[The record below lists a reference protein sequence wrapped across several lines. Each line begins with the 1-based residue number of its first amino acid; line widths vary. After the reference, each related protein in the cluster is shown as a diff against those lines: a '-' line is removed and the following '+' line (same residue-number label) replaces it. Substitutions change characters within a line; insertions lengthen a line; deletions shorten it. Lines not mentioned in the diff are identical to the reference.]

1 VFDLH
6 REGGP
11 ARRRFLRVMASGTA
25 VTALGDWAWG
35 GDERLLTPLPARAT
49 DVAIV
54 GAGLSGLTAA
64 RELRKRGVNVCVLEA
79 RPRVGGRT
87 LDHPMFGGHVVEGG
101 GQWVGPGHTRILSLA
116 RELGVGTFPSYFD
129 GKIVISILGARLVR
143 KDDEADS
150 ADMKRV
156 KQILETFARSV
167 PLDAPWSAER
177 AREWDD
183 QTVADWLD
191 KNTHNEETKQ
201 TFQINLATE
210 LGSPSKISLLY
221 YLFFIHS
228 GGSIHAHDYEALER
242 RFVGGPQSLSA
253 LLAKSLGDDLIL
265 SSPVARI
272 KSDGQTGVKLESAR
286 LVLSARRAVV
296 AMMPADT
303 RRIEFIPELP
313 PDRRG
318 LVNGWR
324 GQSAVKVNVVFD
336 KPFWRADGL
345 SGIGVSDRPP
355 IGVTFDN
362 SPHDGSRGV
371 LMAFLTDDEL
381 PRDPV
386 QRRQQVLAGLARLFG
401 SRAKSPLAYFE
412 TDWSSDGWSTGCVSP
427 LPRNILTRFG
437 PALRTPV
444 DRVHWAGTE
453 TSQVWCGYMEGAVR
467 SGERVATEVLAA
479 LGRDA

>member
-1 VFDLH
+1 VVDFH
-6 REGGP
+6 WEGGP
-11 ARRRFLRVMASGTA
+11 ARRKFLRVMASGTA
-25 VTALGDWAWG
+25 VAALGDWASAR
-35 GDERLLTPLPARAT
+35 DERQAKLPPRKV

-64 RELRKRGVNVCVLEA
+64 RDLKKNGVKVCVLEA

-87 LDHPMFGGHVVEGG
+87 FDHPIAGGHVVEGG

-116 RELGVGTFPSYFD
+116 RELGVATFPSYFD
-129 GKIVISILGARLVR
+129 GKMVISIRGVRLLR

-156 KQILETFARSV
+156 KHILETFARSV

-177 AREWDD
+177 AREWDN

-191 KNTHNEETKQ
+191 NNTRDEETKQ
-201 TFQINLATE
+201 TFLVNLATE
-210 LGSPSKISLLY
+210 LGSPSRISLLY

-253 LLAKSLGDDLIL
+253 KLAASQGDDLVL
-265 SSPVARI
+265 SSPVVKI
-272 KSDGQTGVKLESAR
+272 KSDGRRGVELESNR
-286 LVLSARRAVV
+286 LAVAARRVVV

-313 PDRRG
+313 LDRRG
-318 LVNGWR
+318 LVDGWR
-324 GQSAVKVNVVFD
+324 GQSSIKVNAVYD

-345 SGIGVSDRPP
+345 SGVGLSDRAP

-362 SPHDGSRGV
+362 SPQDGSRGV
-371 LMAFLTDDEL
+371 LMAFLTEDEV
-381 PRDPV
+381 PRDPI
-386 QRRQQVLAGLARLFG
+386 QRRHHVLAGLARLFG

-412 TDWSSDGWSTGCVSP
+412 TDWSGDGWSTGCVSP
-427 LPRNILTRFG
+427 LPRNILSRFG
-437 PALRTPV
+437 PALRTPA

-453 TSQVWCGYMEGAVR
+453 TSEIWCGYMEGAVR
-467 SGERVATEVLAA
+467 SGERVAAEVLAA
-479 LGRDA
+479 LGRNA